1 MPLTGLDIYKL
12 LPRTNCGDCGV
23 PTCLAFAMKLA
34 RKQASLD
41 ECPHASEE
49 AGTALAGASAPPIQ
63 LVKIGAGDNELEI
76 GNETVIFRHE
86 ETFHHPCGI
95 AVRITDELS
104 GEELDRE
111 IEKISALWFERVGMM
126 IGVEL
131 IAVEEKSGD
140 AQKYAD
146 VVKKVVEKSKQTP
159 VLMSFDPSVI
169 EAALEVSADKKP
181 LIYAANAENF
191 EAMAGLAKKHGTP
204 LAVYGE
210 GIDAV
215 ADLTPKIK
223 DLGVAELVIDTGAR
237 GTFAAMDDLTQVRR
251 QALKN
256 SFRPLGYPTIAFT
269 THKGHELIPEAS
281 TYIAK
286 YAGIVVI
293 DGSEPWQILPLLA
306 LRQNVYTDP
315 RMPLQV
321 EDKLNPIGEVTPD
334 SPVLMTTNFS
344 LTYFTV
350 LGEVEASK
358 VPTYILTI
366 NTEGQSVLTSYA
378 SEKLNAED
386 AAKKIQEV
394 GLKDVV
400 NHNTIVIP
408 GYVAVMSGALEAE
421 SDWKVIVGP
430 REATGISAFLKQYS
444 GS

>member
-34 RKQASLD
+34 RKQAALD
-41 ECPHASEE
+41 ECPHASDE
-49 AGTALAGASAPPIQ
+49 AKSALEGASAPPIQ
-63 LVKIGAGDNELEI
+63 LVKIGTGDQELEI

-104 GEELDRE
+104 DEELDKE
-111 IEKISALWFERVGMM
+111 IEKISALWFERVGQEV
-126 IGVEL
+126 GVEL

-159 VLMSFDPSVI
+159 ILMSSDPSI
-169 EAALEVSADKKP
+169 MGAALAVSADKRP

-191 EAMAGLAKKHGTP
+191 EAMAALAKEHGTP
-204 LAVYGE
+204 LAVCGN
-210 GIDAV
+210 GIDEV

-223 DLGVAELVIDTGAR
+223 DLGVEELVIDAGAR
-237 GTFAAMDDLTQVRR
+237 KTLEAMDDLTQVRR
-251 QALKN
+251 QALN
-256 SFRPLGYPTIAFT
+256 NNFRPLGYPVIAFT

-286 YAGIVVI
+286 YAGIVVV

-358 VPTYILTI
+358 IPAYILSI
-366 NTEGQSVLTSYA
+366 NTEGQSVLTAYA
-378 SEKLNAED
+378 SEKLNVED
-386 AAKKIQEV
+386 VAKKI
-394 GLKDVV
+394 KDVDLENVV
-400 NHNTIVIP
+400 NHKTIVIP
-408 GYVAVMSGALEAE
+408 GYVAVMSGALEGE
-421 SDWKVIVGP
+421 SGWKVIVGP

>member
-34 RKQASLD
+34 RKQAALD
-41 ECPHASEE
+41 DCPHASDE
-49 AGTALAGASAPPIQ
+49 AKGSLEGASAPPVQ
-63 LVKIGAGDNELEI
+63 LVKIGTGDSELEI
-76 GNETVIFRHE
+76 GNETVMFRHE

-104 GEELDRE
+104 GDELDKE
-111 IEKISALWFERVGMM
+111 IEKISALWFERVGQT

-131 IAVEEKSGD
+131 IAIEEKSGD

-146 VVKKVVEKSKQTP
+146 VVKKVVENSKQTP
-159 VLMSFDPSVI
+159 ILMSFDPSII

-181 LIYAANAENF
+181 LIYAANSENF
-191 EAMAGLAKKHGTP
+191 EAMAGLAKKHEVP
-204 LAVYGE
+204 LAVCGQ
-210 GIDAV
+210 GIDEI

-223 DLGVAELVIDTGAR
+223 DLGVEELVIDTGAR
-237 GTFAAMDDLTQVRR
+237 KTLEAMDDLTQVRR
-251 QALKN
+251 QALTK

-269 THKGHELIPEAS
+269 THKGHELVPEAT

-321 EDKLNPIGEVTPD
+321 EDQLNAIGEVTPD
-334 SPVLMTTNFS
+334 SPVLLTTNFS

-358 VPTYILTI
+358 IPAYILTI
-366 NTEGQSVLTSYA
+366 NTEGQSVLTAYA
-378 SEKLNAED
+378 SEKMNVED
-386 AAKKIQEV
+386 VAKKIEQV
-394 GLKDVV
+394 GLKGIV

-408 GYVAVMSGALEAE
+408 GYVAIMSGSLEAE
-421 SDWKVIVGP
+421 SGWKVIVGP
-430 REATGISAFLKQYS
+430 REASGISGFLKQYS
-444 GS
+444 SS